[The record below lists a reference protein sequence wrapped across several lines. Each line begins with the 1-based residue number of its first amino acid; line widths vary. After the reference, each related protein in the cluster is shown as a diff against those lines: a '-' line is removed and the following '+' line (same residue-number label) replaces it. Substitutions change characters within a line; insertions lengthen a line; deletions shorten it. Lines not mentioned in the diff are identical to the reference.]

1 MHFTMYNDEMVK
13 GSFAANVT
21 THRRL
26 ADTAILKAKDL
37 ASQVCAILQKTKIIA
52 CGKGERRGDLGG
64 GIFLFCF
71 LLVKFQGAILIL
83 FSFGRTIFT
92 MRVTLSRQRRNPKP

>member
-13 GSFAANVT
+13 GSYTANVM

-37 ASQVCAILQKTKIIA
+37 ASQVCAILQKTQIIT
-52 CGKGERRGDLGG
+52 CGKGGGRGDIGG
-64 GIFLFCF
+64 GIFVLLFFSCEISRSNFNFVF
-71 LLVKFQGAILIL
+71 L
-83 FSFGRTIFT
+83 R
-92 MRVTLSRQRRNPKP
+92 